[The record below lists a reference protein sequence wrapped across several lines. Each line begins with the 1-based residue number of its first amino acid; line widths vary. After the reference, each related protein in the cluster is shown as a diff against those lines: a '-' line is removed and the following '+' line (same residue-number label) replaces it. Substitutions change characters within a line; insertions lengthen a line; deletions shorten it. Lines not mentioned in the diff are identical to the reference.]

1 MQGLVNFGKNV
12 GKFKKKEKINSALT
26 RRARCCRGGSRHER
40 KGGMEAE
47 RIRKKEKKTGFEE
60 KNMQRKRKEKAYES
74 NDKRET

>member
-1 MQGLVNFGKNV
+1 MKENFNKKYDKKEEKIRSAAKLQGLVNFGKNV

-47 RIRKKEKKTGFEE
+47 RIRKKE
-60 KNMQRKRKEKAYES
+60 NI
-74 NDKRET
+74 NL

>member
-40 KGGMEAE
+40 KGEWKQKGSEK
-47 RIRKKEKKTGFEE
+47 RKRKWGLR